1 MSETAA
7 KIVFA
12 GTPEFARESLRQ
24 MLAGGFR
31 PELVMTQPD
40 RPAGRGQ
47 QLKAS
52 PVKEFAERHAIPVWQ
67 PESLRD
73 PDVLDRL
80 RELEPDLMVVAA
92 YGLILP
98 QAALDIPKH
107 GCVNVHASILPR
119 WRGAGPIQA
128 AILAGDAETGVSL
141 MKMTAGMDE
150 GPVFLAAKTPIGDQE
165 TAGELQ
171 ERLAEMGGELLLRGL
186 PDLLQGNC
194 PATAQDE
201 RYVTYAGK
209 IRSEAAR
216 LDWSSP
222 AEELARQV
230 RALNPVPGAWFGFN
244 DERVKCW
251 QAIPIEIG
259 VLEEVP
265 GTVVAASKTGIDVV
279 CGDNALRL
287 LEIQRP
293 GRKRITA
300 AEFAGQAPLP
310 GRRFE

>member
-52 PVKEFAERHAIPVWQ
+52 PVKEFAERHGILVWQ

-80 RELEPDLMVVAA
+80 RELEPDLLVVAA

-98 QAALDIPKH
+98 QAALDIPKY

-141 MKMTAGMDE
+141 MQMTAGMDE
-150 GPVFLAAKTPIGDQE
+150 GPVFLVAKTPIGEQE

-186 PDLLQGNC
+186 PDLLHGNC

-244 DERVKCW
+244 DERIKCW